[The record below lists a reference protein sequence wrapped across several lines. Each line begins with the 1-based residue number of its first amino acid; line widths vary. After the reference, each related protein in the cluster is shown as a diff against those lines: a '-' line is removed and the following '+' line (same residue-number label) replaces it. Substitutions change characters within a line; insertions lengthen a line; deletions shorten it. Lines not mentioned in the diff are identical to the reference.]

1 MWRSSL
7 SERGR
12 ALWAGTCGPGS
23 PGGGRG
29 ACAVRVTA
37 ADLPDELRGGG
48 KAGTRP
54 AEARPR
60 PRRGSGTSPH
70 ASTASPVPQGR
81 LQAAAGRRGLAGIG
95 KHAAGAR
102 PGSRHLRTDR
112 LDQEGLTGTPGTKE
126 GGDSRMDA
134 KTMPWRP
141 GTPRSRSASPW
152 TRHGREAAPTRGHT
166 GADV

>member
-1 MWRSSL
+1 M
-7 SERGR
+7 
-12 ALWAGTCGPGS
+12 
-23 PGGGRG
+23 
-29 ACAVRVTA
+29 RVTA

-81 LQAAAGRRGLAGIG
+81 LQAAAGRRGQAGIG

-112 LDQEGLTGTPGTKE
+112 LDQEGPTGTPGTKE
-126 GGDSRMDA
+126 GGDSGMDA
-134 KTMPWRP
+134 KTAPWRP
-141 GTPRSRSASPW
+141 GTPRSRSASLW

-166 GADV
+166 GGDV